1 MAASSRFTVLKGCP
15 VKVADEWILCDRSFG
30 KASNFLNIYSTT
42 IFRVTFNARSK
53 FPSGPS
59 CACVGFPTQSRVLL
73 WSILIEKC
81 FINVCPIQITLAHK
95 SVYSRGG
102 SKQLLSKCLLC
113 TAWAQG
119 PTHEHHRWVIKIN
132 FIFDMAYLV
141 KLTYGRLFSVFTG
154 TLYWD

>member
-1 MAASSRFTVLKGCP
+1 MAASSRFTVLKGGP

-42 IFRVTFNARSK
+42 IFRVIFDARSK

-59 CACVGFPTQSRVLL
+59 CAGFPTQSRVLL

-81 FINVCPIQITLAHK
+81 FMSAQFKLHLFILRLFQRRLQTTTN
-95 SVYSRGG
+95 
-102 SKQLLSKCLLC
+102 CLLC

-141 KLTYGRLFSVFTG
+141 KLT
-154 TLYWD
+154 